1 MKKAKSVFKMKPL
14 PVRFEAD
21 VMDRC
26 KDISMNLSQPCS
38 NASEVARNAM
48 EYGLRAMEDLL
59 SPVSVSDEKGGAHLQ
74 SDLLK

>member
-26 KDISMNLSQPCS
+26 KSISMDSSQPCQ

-48 EYGLRAMEDLL
+48 EYGLKAMEDLL
-59 SPVSVSDEKGGAHLQ
+59 STVISDDGDSHKQ
-74 SDLLK
+74 QDLLK